1 MAAVGSLDLPALK
14 PTFQRIGKLSRALIG
29 GGLGDVI
36 LIDGDRTWHASAD
49 ADFTQQIDVEKS
61 FAGVVAMADDV
72 LWTPDA
78 RLDPRLAEH
87 PYVVGGPGVRF
98 FAGAPIVLADGTALG
113 AVIVAGPEVRPYD
126 EDLAE
131 SLRDLAAIAA
141 GECSRHQAVS
151 DLAHARLRAKAAQD
165 LMVAFVQSAPVA
177 LCLTDRQM
185 RIVQASPR
193 WREEREVSDPTGQ
206 TLYEA
211 TPAAERWRAVYDE
224 CLTGKTAQYERVQI
238 RRPNGER
245 RWLRVEIAPW
255 RDPEG
260 AVAGL
265 LIMSVDITDSV
276 AALEASQRSEE
287 RLKFALT
294 IGDLQ
299 MWEMDYARR
308 ELSAAGAPS
317 MHSDATFDMVK
328 NRLWDS
334 IHPADRPR
342 LQAAWGRHL
351 KSGEPF
357 RETYRMIRPGQPHR
371 WVCSATTAF
380 KDARGRVER
389 VVGIIRDVD
398 QQKRGEIELLKA
410 KEAAEAANRAKS
422 EFLANMSHEIR
433 TPMNGVIGMNAL
445 LLRGPLSAEQRQYA
459 ETVKTSAESLLAIIN
474 DILDVSKL
482 EAGKVDLE
490 AIDFDLTNLVEDVAE
505 LLAPKAAEKNLEIAC
520 YLDDGAQGAF
530 TGDPTRLRQVLLNLV
545 SNAVKFTE
553 RGFVAVEVKS
563 QPRPTGAARLRVE
576 VSDTGPG
583 LTPEAKL
590 ALFQKFHQADGSIT
604 RRYGGTGLG
613 LSICRQLVELM
624 GGRIG
629 VKDRDGG
636 GCVFWFELDLPR
648 AVQAPAAAPSRP
660 DQLRGARVLVVDDI
674 ALNRD
679 IFRRQLEAEGAIVA
693 EAASGPEA
701 LRRLREAEAPEAA
714 FDLVLLDHMMPAMA
728 GDEVA
733 RQIRAART
741 LRQPLIVMASSMGAP
756 SRAELANWPALD
768 AFLTKPVRQHLLIET
783 LGRLVAARALSGTD
797 AAEPVA
803 ADPAAG
809 ETERPEAKILLAEDN
824 EVNTLLTRTL
834 LEEVGFSVD
843 CVINGALAVEAASR
857 GAYDLILMDM
867 QMPVM
872 DGLEATRRIRRLP
885 GPAGAAPIVAMTA
898 NAMQSD
904 RDACAEA
911 GMDGFVSKPIQPEAF
926 LETVAAALSGRPAAS
941 ETSGHVA
948 FAG

>member
-433 TPMNGVIGMNAL
+433 TPLNGVMGVAGALARTGLTAQQAEMVGLIESSAQTLEAL
-445 LLRGPLSAEQRQYA
+445 L
-459 ETVKTSAESLLAIIN
+459 T
-474 DILDVSKL
+474 DILDL
-482 EAGKVDLE
+482 ARIEAGRMELRPE
-490 AIDFDLTNLVEDVAE
+490 PFDLAASVGACAALFQPSAE
-505 LLAPKAAEKNLEIAC
+505 AKGLRFEVDIAPEATGAYLGDAC
-520 YLDDGAQGAF
+520 
-530 TGDPTRLRQVLLNLV
+530 RLRQILSNLLG
-545 SNAVKFTE
+545 NAVKFTSE
-553 RGFVAVEVKS
+553 GGV
-563 QPRPTGAARLRVE
+563 RLRVRAERGETASRLTFE
-576 VSDTGPG
+576 VADTGIG
-583 LTPEAKL
+583 FDAETQRR
-590 ALFQKFHQADGSIT
+590 LFGRFEQADGSIT
-604 RRYGGTGLG
+604 RRFGGTGLG
-613 LSICRQLVELM
+613 LAISRSLAEAM
-624 GGRIG
+624 GGALTATSAPG
-629 VKDRDGG
+629 EGATFTLV
-636 GCVFWFELDLPR
+636 LDLPR
-648 AVQAPAAAPSRP
+648 GVGAVEMWQA
-660 DQLRGARVLVVDDI
+660 D
-674 ALNRD
+674 
-679 IFRRQLEAEGAIVA
+679 
-693 EAASGPEA
+693 
-701 LRRLREAEAPEAA
+701 
-714 FDLVLLDHMMPAMA
+714 
-728 GDEVA
+728 
-733 RQIRAART
+733 
-741 LRQPLIVMASSMGAP
+741 
-756 SRAELANWPALD
+756 
-768 AFLTKPVRQHLLIET
+768 
-783 LGRLVAARALSGTD
+783 
-797 AAEPVA
+797 EPVA
-803 ADPAAG
+803 AAAPLHG
-809 ETERPEAKILLAEDN
+809 MRILLAEDHPTN
-824 EVNTLLTRTL
+824 RRVVELILQAAGVDLT
-834 LEEVGFSVD
+834 
-843 CVINGALAVEAASR
+843 CVENGAEAVEAAFSQ
-857 GAYDLILMDM
+857 AFDLVLMDM

-872 DGLEATRRIRRLP
+872 DGLSAITEIRRRERAE
-885 GPAGAAPIVAMTA
+885 GRAPVRIHTLTA
-898 NAMQSD
+898 NAMPEHDLAARQAGADGHVTKPVTAERLLATVEEVWESLK
-904 RDACAEA
+904 REA
-911 GMDGFVSKPIQPEAF
+911 GQPRQ
-926 LETVAAALSGRPAAS
+926 AAL
-941 ETSGHVA
+941 
-948 FAG
+948 